1 MKISNNSTHKSDK
14 SSLVAKCL
22 IILYIY
28 QQDFRELKYVDIS
41 IDILKI

>member
-1 MKISNNSTHKSDK
+1 MKISNNSTSDK

-28 QQDFRELKYVDIS
+28 QQEFRYLKYLRMYL
-41 IDILKI
+41 DILKI